1 MTDLGMAIAYFGPML
16 AVLGIFWNV
25 ARRLGAIESDVKHVR
40 EDNVELRAEMRSMRD
55 LVSVFLDAGRTG
67 R

>member
-1 MTDLGMAIAYFGPML
+1 MSDLGMAIAYFGPML

-55 LVSVFLDAGRTG
+55 LVSVFLDAGRAT

>member
-1 MTDLGMAIAYFGPML
+1 MTEMGMAIAYFGPML

-25 ARRLGAIESDVKHVR
+25 ARRLGAIEADVKHVR
-40 EDNVELRAEMRSMRD
+40 EDNVELRSEMRSMRD
-55 LVSVFLDAGRTG
+55 LVSVFLDAGRSS